1 MFGDIIVLACER
13 QGLAGL
19 VTDGGCR
26 DLDPME
32 RLGVPVFARGTC
44 LYGPSGVI
52 RPVAANVPIVCGGV
66 EVVPGDVI
74 AADVDGV
81 LVIPSAVV
89 PEVARLRAE
98 LDTKEEETRH
108 LIEEGGSLRASYLV

>member
-81 LVIPSAVV
+81 ACWSSQAPSSLKSRACG
-89 PEVARLRAE
+89 PSWTRRKRRHDTSSRRVAR
-98 LDTKEEETRH
+98 
-108 LIEEGGSLRASYLV
+108 